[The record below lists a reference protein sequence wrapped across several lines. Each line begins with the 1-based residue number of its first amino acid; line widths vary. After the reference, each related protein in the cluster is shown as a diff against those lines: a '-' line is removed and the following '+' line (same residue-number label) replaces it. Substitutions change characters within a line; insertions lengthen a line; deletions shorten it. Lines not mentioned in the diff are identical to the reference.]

1 MRNTALPDVEADA
14 DADADSRSR
23 TSAVTALLL
32 CCSLLLAAAA
42 AVLGL
47 APQARAAEDLGEL
60 TFATTSGKIAD
71 NPTFP
76 KVSTDAACPTD
87 FGEQLQV
94 SVVVPSGGTALLGR
108 TTAGAP
114 YDQGPVTADIPTG
127 TSLEGRLTAAIP
139 AGPLDGTYE
148 IRLFCRNAANFGPE
162 YFTTQI
168 QVTGDSWAVK
178 AAAATPTT
186 TSLTATPAST
196 APVGAEV
203 TLKAAVTPGD
213 TAGKVTFLD
222 GTDVLGAVDVA
233 TGTAELKTSALTA
246 GAHSL
251 TAKFVPA
258 DPAAFD
264 PSESPVAN
272 YTISEAGSSPPPDP
286 DPTDEPADLD
296 VTDEDGTPLD
306 VNPTLTAGQ
315 TVLVTARGYTED
327 AKVKVVL
334 TGSEETFTDA
344 TADAEGTVPDY
355 EFTVPDPLA
364 DGSYTL
370 TLTEDKAEGH
380 LVEFVFSLGDAP
392 GPDPSPSPSDSA
404 DGGATG
410 GSTEGSGGGDT
421 GGSGGSGDGGGGGG
435 TGPLASTGTS
445 ALTLGLAALSLCG
458 LGTVFVLRARRGGLS
473 RF

>member
-1 MRNTALPDVEADA
+1 MRSTALPDT
-14 DADADSRSR
+14 RSR

-42 AVLGL
+42 AVVGL

-76 KVSTDAACPTD
+76 KVSTDAACPAD
-87 FGEQLQV
+87 FAEQLQLTLL
-94 SVVVPSGGTALLGR
+94 VPGGESGTLLLGK
-108 TTAGAP
+108 TNVGAP
-114 YDQGPVTADIPTG
+114 YQGPVTADIPAG
-127 TSLEGRLTAAIP
+127 TSLEARLGRAVP
-139 AGPLDGTYE
+139 SGEFDGTYE
-148 IRLFCRNAANFGPE
+148 IRLLCRNAANVGAE
-162 YFTTQI
+162 YFSAQI

-203 TLKAAVTPGD
+203 TLKAAVTPAGA
-213 TAGKVTFLD
+213 AGKVTFLD
-222 GTDVLGAVDVA
+222 GADVLGAVDVA
-233 TGTAELKTSALTA
+233 DGAAELKTSALGA
-246 GAHSL
+246 GTHSL
-251 TAKFVPA
+251 TAKFVPT

-264 PSESPVAN
+264 PSESPAAD
-272 YTISEAGSSPPPDP
+272 YTITEAGSSPPPDP

-315 TVLVTARGYTED
+315 KVLVTARGYTED

-334 TGSEETFTDA
+334 TGSEETFADA
-344 TADAEGTVPDY
+344 TADAEGTVADY
-355 EFTVPDPLA
+355 AFTVPDPLA

-380 LVEFVFSLGDAP
+380 LVEFVFSIGEAP
-392 GPDPSPSPSDSA
+392 GPEPTPSGSQSA

-410 GSTEGSGGGDT
+410 GSTGGSGGGDT
-421 GGSGGSGDGGGGGG
+421 GGSGDSGGGGDGG
-435 TGPLASTGTS
+435 TGPLASTGGS
-445 ALTLGLAALSLCG
+445 ALTLALAALSLCG
-458 LGTVFVLRARRGGLS
+458 LGTLFVVRARRGGLLK
-473 RF
+473 F

>member
-1 MRNTALPDVEADA
+1 MRNTAPPNA
-14 DADADSRSR
+14 RTG
-23 TSAVTALLL
+23 TSAVTAMLL

-42 AVLGL
+42 VVVGL
-47 APQARAAEDLGEL
+47 APQARAEGELGEL
-60 TFATTSGKIAD
+60 TFTTTTGKIAD

-76 KVSTDAACPTD
+76 KVATDAACPVD
-87 FGEQLQV
+87 FAAQLQV

-114 YDQGPVTADIPTG
+114 YDQGPVTADVPTG
-127 TSLEGRLTAAIP
+127 TSLEARLRAAIP
-139 AGPLDGTYE
+139 DGPLDGTYE
-148 IRLFCRNAANFGPE
+148 IRLFCRNATNFGPE
-162 YFTTQI
+162 FFTTQV

-186 TSLTATPAST
+186 TNLTATPAGT

-203 TLKAAVTPGD
+203 TLKAAINPGD
-213 TAGKVTFLD
+213 AAGKVTFLD
-222 GTDVLGAVDVA
+222 GTTVLGAVDVA
-233 TGTAELKTSALTA
+233 TGGAELKTLALTA

-251 TAKFVPA
+251 TAKFAPT

-264 PSESPVAN
+264 PSESQAAN
-272 YTISEAGSSPPPDP
+272 YTITEAGSSPPPDP

-315 TVLVTARGYTED
+315 KVLVTARGYGKD

-334 TGSEETFTDA
+334 TGSEETYPDA
-344 TADAEGTVPDY
+344 TADAEGTVADY

-380 LVEFVFSLGDAP
+380 LVEFVFSIGEAP
-392 GPDPSPSPSDSA
+392 GPDPSPSDSQGA
-404 DGGATG
+404 DGGVDGGSTGGSDGGATG
-410 GSTEGSGGGDT
+410 GSGD
-421 GGSGGSGDGGGGGG
+421 SGGSDGGGTG
-435 TGPLASTGTS
+435 GPLASTGSS

-458 LGTVFVLRARRGGLS
+458 LGALFVVRARRGGLLK
-473 RF
+473 F

>member
-1 MRNTALPDVEADA
+1 MRHTAPPNARPG
-14 DADADSRSR
+14 S
-23 TSAVTALLL
+23 SAVTALLL

-42 AVLGL
+42 VVVGL
-47 APQARAAEDLGEL
+47 APQARAEGELGEL
-60 TFATTSGKIAD
+60 TFTTTAGKIAD

-76 KVSTDAACPTD
+76 KVGTDAACPAD
-87 FGEQLQV
+87 FGAQLQV

-127 TSLEGRLTAAIP
+127 TSLEGRLRAAIP
-139 AGPLDGTYE
+139 DGSLDGTYE
-148 IRLFCRNAANFGPE
+148 IRLFCRNATNFGPE
-162 YFTTQI
+162 YFTTRV
-168 QVTGDSWAVK
+168 QVTGDSWGAK

-186 TSLTATPAST
+186 TDLTATPADT

-203 TLKAAVTPGD
+203 TLKAAVTPAD
-213 TAGKVTFLD
+213 AAGKVTFLD
-222 GTDVLGAVDVA
+222 GTTVLGAVDVA
-233 TGTAELKTSALTA
+233 AGAAELKTSALTA

-251 TAKFVPA
+251 TAKFAPT
-258 DPAAFD
+258 DPVLFD
-264 PSESPVAN
+264 PSESRAAN
-272 YTISEAGSSPPPDP
+272 YTVTEAGSSPPPDP

-315 TVLVTARGYTED
+315 KVLVTARGYGKD

-334 TGSEETFTDA
+334 TGSEETFPDA
-344 TADAEGTVPDY
+344 TADAEGTVADY

-380 LVEFVFSLGDAP
+380 LVEFVFSIGEAP
-392 GPDPSPSPSDSA
+392 GPDPSPSDSQGA
-404 DGGATG
+404 DGGVDGGSTGGSDGGATG
-410 GSTEGSGGGDT
+410 GSDDSGGGD
-421 GGSGGSGDGGGGGG
+421 GGG
-435 TGPLASTGTS
+435 TGPLASTGSS

-458 LGTVFVLRARRGGLS
+458 LGALFVVRARRGDLLK
-473 RF
+473 F

>member
-1 MRNTALPDVEADA
+1 MRSTALPNT
-14 DADADSRSR
+14 RPR

-42 AVLGL
+42 VVVGL
-47 APQARAAEDLGEL
+47 APQARAEGELGEL

-76 KVSTDAACPTD
+76 KVSTEAACPAD
-87 FGEQLQV
+87 FGAQLQI

-108 TTAGAP
+108 TTAGGP
-114 YDQGPVTADIPTG
+114 YDQGPVTADIPAG
-127 TSLEGRLTAAIP
+127 TSLEGRLRSAIP
-139 AGPLDGTYE
+139 TGSLDGTHE
-148 IRLFCRNAANFGPE
+148 IRLFCRNATNFGFE

-168 QVTGDSWAVK
+168 QITGDSWAVK

-186 TSLTATPAST
+186 TSLAATPAST
-196 APVGAEV
+196 APAGAEV

-213 TAGKVTFLD
+213 APGKVTFLD
-222 GTDVLGAVDVA
+222 GTTVLGAVDVA
-233 TGTAELKTSALTA
+233 AGAAELKTSALSA

-258 DPAAFD
+258 DPAVFD
-264 PSESPVAN
+264 PSESPAAD
-272 YTISEAGSSPPPDP
+272 YTITEAGSSPPPDP

-315 TVLVTARGYTED
+315 KVLVTARGYTKD

-344 TADAEGTVPDY
+344 TADAEGTVADY
-355 EFTVPDPLA
+355 AFTVPDPLA

-370 TLTEDKAEGH
+370 TLTEDTAEGH
-380 LVEFVFSLGDAP
+380 LVEFVFGIGEAP
-392 GPDPSPSPSDSA
+392 GPDPSPSGSEGA

-410 GSTEGSGGGDT
+410 GSTEGSTGGDT
-421 GGSGGSGDGGGGGG
+421 GGSGDSGDGDGG
-435 TGPLASTGTS
+435 TGPLASTGGS
-445 ALTLGLAALSLCG
+445 ALTLGLVALSLCG
-458 LGTVFVLRARRGGLS
+458 LGTLFVVRARRGGLLK
-473 RF
+473 F

>member
-1 MRNTALPDVEADA
+1 MRSTALPDT
-14 DADADSRSR
+14 RSD

-42 AVLGL
+42 AVVGL
-47 APQARAAEDLGEL
+47 APQARAAENLGEL

-76 KVSTDAACPTD
+76 KVSTEAACPTD
-87 FGEQLQV
+87 FAEQLQLTLV
-94 SVVVPSGGTALLGR
+94 RPEGGTLLLGR
-108 TTAGAP
+108 TSVGAP
-114 YDQGPVTADIPTG
+114 YDQGPTTADIPAG
-127 TSLEGRLTAAIP
+127 TALETRLGTAVP
-139 AGPLDGTYE
+139 SGQFDGTYE
-148 IRLFCRNAANFGPE
+148 IRLFCRNAGNVGPE

-196 APVGAEV
+196 APAGAEV

-213 TAGKVTFLD
+213 AAGKVAFLD

-233 TGTAELKTSALTA
+233 AGAAELKTSALTA

-251 TAKFVPA
+251 TARFVPA

-264 PSESPVAN
+264 PSESPAAD
-272 YTISEAGSSPPPDP
+272 YTITEAGSSPPPDP

-315 TVLVTARGYTED
+315 TVLVTARGYTKD

-334 TGSEETFTDA
+334 TGSEEPFPDA

-380 LVEFVFSLGDAP
+380 LVEFVFSLGEAP
-392 GPDPSPSPSDSA
+392 GPDPGPSESQSA

-421 GGSGGSGDGGGGGG
+421 GGSGGSGGGGDGGG
-435 TGPLASTGTS
+435 TGPLASTGSS
-445 ALTLGLAALSLCG
+445 ALTLGLTALSLCG
-458 LGTVFVLRARRGGLS
+458 LGTLFVLRARRGGL
-473 RF
+473 

>member
-1 MRNTALPDVEADA
+1 MRSTAPPTT
-14 DADADSRSR
+14 RPG

-42 AVLGL
+42 VVVGL
-47 APQARAAEDLGEL
+47 APQARAEGELGGL

-76 KVSTDAACPTD
+76 KVSTEAACPAD
-87 FGEQLQV
+87 FAAQLQV

-114 YDQGPVTADIPTG
+114 YDQGPVAADIPAG
-127 TSLEGRLTAAIP
+127 TALENRLRTAIP
-139 AGPLDGTYE
+139 TGSLDGTYE
-148 IRLFCRNAANFGPE
+148 IRLFCRNATNVGFD
-162 YFTTQI
+162 YFTTRI
-168 QVTGDSWAVK
+168 QVAGDSWAVK

-186 TSLTATPAST
+186 TSLAATPADT

-213 TAGKVTFLD
+213 AAGKVTFLD
-222 GTDVLGAVDVA
+222 GATVLGAVDVA
-233 TGTAELKTSALTA
+233 SGAAELKTSALTA

-251 TAKFVPA
+251 TAKFVPT

-264 PSESPVAN
+264 PSESQGAN
-272 YTISEAGSSPPPDP
+272 YTITEAGSSPPPDP

-306 VNPTLTAGQ
+306 ANPTLTAGQ
-315 TVLVTARGYTED
+315 KVLVTARGYTKD
-327 AKVKVVL
+327 AKVKVAL
-334 TGSEETFTDA
+334 TGSEETFPDA

-380 LVEFVFSLGDAP
+380 LVEFVFSIGEAP
-392 GPDPSPSPSDSA
+392 GPDPSPGGSESA

-410 GSTEGSGGGDT
+410 GSTEGSDGGAT
-421 GGSGGSGDGGGGGG
+421 GGSGDSGGGGDGGG
-435 TGPLASTGTS
+435 TGPLALTGGS
-445 ALTLGLAALSLCG
+445 ALPLGLAALSLCG
-458 LGTVFVLRARRGGLS
+458 LGTLFVVRARRGGLLK
-473 RF
+473 F